1 MSNNFKEKAVN
12 FYNNHKFE
20 IGFIAGMV
28 VNNVINSIVSNSMP
42 QKEPIILERKI
53 DNDTTVY
60 YL

>member
-12 FYNNHKFE
+12 FYNDHKFE
-20 IGFIAGMV
+20 IGFVAGMI
-28 VNNVINSIVSNSMP
+28 VNNVISSVINNNIP

-53 DNDTTVY
+53 DNNTTVY